1 MNRKFF
7 VAWVLMFFFWMAGS
21 FVVHGLLLG
30 TDYAQLPTLFRSE
43 ADSQQYLPYMLLA
56 HVIMAGAFVWIYKRG
71 AEEKPWLPQGLRF
84 GVAVALMTVVP
95 TYMIYF
101 AVQPMPGA
109 LVVRQIIFDG
119 LLIVVLGVAVAFA
132 FRKPAVA

>member
-1 MNRKFF
+1 MKRKFL
-7 VAWVLMFFFWMAGS
+7 VAWVLLFLLWMVGS

-30 TDYAQLPTLFRSE
+30 SDYAQLTTLFRSE
-43 ADSQQYLPYMLLA
+43 ADSQQQMPFMLAA
-56 HVIMAGAFVWIYKRG
+56 HVIMAGAFVWIYARG

-95 TYMIYF
+95 TYLIYY

-109 LVVRQIIFDG
+109 LVGKQIVFDG
-119 LLIVVLGVAVAFA
+119 LLVVLLGIAVAFA
-132 FRKPAVA
+132 YRKPAVS